1 MNAYRSA
8 ATWIETALGCFAE
21 AAERMPDAAF
31 LAEHAAAHDA
41 PRITGRRPG
50 GERAGARMVAPVA
63 RGPRRVTAR
72 ARELQPQCRTGLEQS
87 DRPVRLYRLDQ
98 LGRSLDHTSGPFV
111 DLIEPFDHPIAQK
124 QKARGSVK
132 SGPPFAV
139 LVQWR
144 KTHKTLYSKRCSPM
158 ALTVAQSRRHIQF
171 TIRRER
177 LHPLAYVGVTF
188 TGFADTLAG
197 IVGWLS

>member
-1 MNAYRSA
+1 MTSDRYPSDTVFIGYPIVTDTDERICRPE
-8 ATWIETALGCFAE
+8 IETGEEEQRDRKTEALSPWSLSASS
-21 AAERMPDAAF
+21 
-31 LAEHAAAHDA
+31 
-41 PRITGRRPG
+41 
-50 GERAGARMVAPVA
+50 
-63 RGPRRVTAR
+63 AR

-98 LGRSLDHTSGPFV
+98 LGCSLDHTNGPFV

-139 LVQWR
+139 VVQWR